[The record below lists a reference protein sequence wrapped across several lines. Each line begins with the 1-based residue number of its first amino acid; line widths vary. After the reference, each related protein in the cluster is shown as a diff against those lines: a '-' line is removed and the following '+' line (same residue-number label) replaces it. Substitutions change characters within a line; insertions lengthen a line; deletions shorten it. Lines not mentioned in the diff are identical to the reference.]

1 MDIRHILGKVNPA
14 DTITRQIKAEDEMY
28 SGQVKQVDQTLVDSI
43 RIPSDASDMQ
53 LQDKLNQLYN
63 TAELKTKQDQALKQ
77 VMSTPTT
84 EQASI
89 LAVYEHQ
96 VQLDDQFKI
105 QLFNAV
111 SNDDQFADII
121 QKLQDPEQLNE
132 ISVNK
137 QTYRIKS
144 GTLKVH
150 EEGQDQ
156 MANYWRIVVPSDINL
171 K

>member
-1 MDIRHILGKVNPA
+1 MDIRHIPGNVNPV

-28 SGQVKQVDQTLVDSI
+28 SGQVKQVDQTLVESI

-63 TAELKTKQDQALKQ
+63 TAELKTKQDQARKQ
-77 VMSTPTT
+77 VMSTPTI

-105 QLFNAV
+105 HLFNAV
-111 SNDDQFADII
+111 S
-121 QKLQDPEQLNE
+121 K
-132 ISVNK
+132 
-137 QTYRIKS
+137 
-144 GTLKVH
+144 
-150 EEGQDQ
+150 
-156 MANYWRIVVPSDINL
+156 
-171 K
+171 